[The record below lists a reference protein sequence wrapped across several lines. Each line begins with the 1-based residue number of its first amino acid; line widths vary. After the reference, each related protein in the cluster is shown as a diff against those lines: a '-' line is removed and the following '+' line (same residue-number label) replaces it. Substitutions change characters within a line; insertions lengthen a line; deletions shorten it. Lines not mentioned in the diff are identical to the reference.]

1 MNIIIAA
8 VGGQGALL
16 ASRVIGQVAMGQGYE
31 VKLSEVHG
39 MSQRGGSVISFVRY
53 GSNISSP
60 VVEKGSAD
68 FILGLELLEA
78 ARYIDYLKVNGTII
92 CNTQRIA
99 PMTVITGAQKYPES
113 IIDDLKKLPITIYT
127 LDALTLAREAGNV
140 KTVNS
145 VILGSFAGLSSIDF
159 KEWQEGLKNSVP
171 QRFHDANLK
180 ALKSGFDALQGSRQ
194 TTSER
199 G

>member
-16 ASRVIGQVAMGQGYE
+16 ASRVIGQVALGQGYE

-99 PMTVITGAQKYPES
+99 P
-113 IIDDLKKLPITIYT
+113 
-127 LDALTLAREAGNV
+127 
-140 KTVNS
+140 
-145 VILGSFAGLSSIDF
+145 
-159 KEWQEGLKNSVP
+159 
-171 QRFHDANLK
+171 
-180 ALKSGFDALQGSRQ
+180 
-194 TTSER
+194 
-199 G
+199 